1 MRRFVDSGGDIVAA
15 RMALHL
21 HHIFV
26 CTSAGAPKAQTL
38 LDAGFVEGAPN
49 VHPGQ
54 GTANRRFF
62 FESGYLELL
71 WVQDEREA
79 RSALTAPT
87 KLWDRWVE
95 RRGTANPF
103 GMCFSSSQLADS
115 VLPFTSWAYRPLYLS
130 EGRYIQFA
138 DELPLSEP
146 EVFALSWPQCPSSP
160 EDEPTTHSLGLREMR
175 SVSVGLPDP
184 TAISDQLRKIRDAGL
199 IRIHQSIAPELVIG
213 FTSQQEVEHCIPAL
227 GLSLV
232 GRPDSAA

>member
-1 MRRFVDSGGDIVAA
+1 
-15 RMALHL
+15 
-21 HHIFV
+21 
-26 CTSAGAPKAQTL
+26 L
-38 LDAGFVEGAPN
+38 LDAGFVEGTPN

-79 RSALTAPT
+79 QSALTAPI

-95 RRGTANPF
+95 RRRTANPF
-103 GMCFSSSQLADS
+103 GICFSSSLLEDS
-115 VLPFTSWAYRPLYLS
+115 VLPFSSRAYRPLYLS

-138 DELPLSEP
+138 DGLPLSEP
-146 EVFALSWPQCPSSP
+146 LVFALSWPQGQLSSD
-160 EDEPTTHSLGLREMR
+160 DEPTAHSLGLCEMR
-175 SVSVGLPDP
+175 SVSVGMPDP
-184 TAISDQLRKIRDAGL
+184 TAISDQLSKIRDAGL
-199 IRIHQSIAPELVIG
+199 VRLHQSITPELVIG
-213 FTSQQEVEHCIPAL
+213 FTSLQEVELCIPAL